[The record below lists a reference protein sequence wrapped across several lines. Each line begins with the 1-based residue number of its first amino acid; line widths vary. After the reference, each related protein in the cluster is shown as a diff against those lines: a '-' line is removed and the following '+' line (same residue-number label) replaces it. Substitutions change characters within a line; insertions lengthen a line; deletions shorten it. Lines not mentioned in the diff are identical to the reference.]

1 MANWGSYL
9 PLIKNDSLLAVGTAV
24 SDAAGTFTDELTA
37 AGGELGSTI
46 FDVKQNGVSF
56 GQGRANGRGIQS
68 PQILAY
74 PMPSPITA
82 QGHYVVF
89 EIHRHQP
96 GRIEITGGTGTS
108 ASATQITSPH
118 VDAQNTRAE
127 KQLAKEISSAASAI
141 SRAES
146 GYNKRRSFQLRNQT
160 KTVETMIALY
170 MPPSVSVNYNSSY
183 ADEDIGMIAEGGFN
197 FIAQVMAGGVGG
209 ANLMKATAAGAG
221 TLMEAGRRAIIQGAD
236 ALAPGVKALANITA
250 GSVISSKMELM
261 FEKVQRRQFN
271 YTFVFIPKSQK
282 EAQMVDQIVFEF
294 KRAMLPNY
302 GEAGHFGSNQFSND
316 RTLTIPTTFDIK
328 YMNIGN
334 DGFGGP
340 NTFLNKVSTCFCT
353 SAQVN
358 YGGDRFTAYR
368 PTNTTRNVSSKAGEG
383 AGNGFGLPPQRT
395 SLTLG
400 FSELEIITQESI
412 DMGY

>member
-96 GRIEITGGTGTS
+96 GRIEITSGAGTS
-108 ASATQITSPH
+108 AIGGGPQA
-118 VDAQNTRAE
+118 RAREE
-127 KQLAKEISSAASAI
+127 KAEQQLADEIAVQAGAI